1 MSTNQCCEEKEELH
15 PGKAFTQTNLASM
28 IINALVVIII
38 RSIGD
43 IITVIVVVIISSI
56 DEEKHCTR
64 LPTEKGKKCEVSLR
78 PVFSSLRNLKT
89 RLENVIVSQSL
100 SQTLKYGTFFHE
112 NLVSVL

>member
-1 MSTNQCCEEKEELH
+1 MSSNQCCEEKEELH
-15 PGKAFTQTNLASM
+15 PGKALTQTNLASM
-28 IINALVVIII
+28 IINALIVIMII
-38 RSIGD
+38 SSIGD

-56 DEEKHCTR
+56 DEEKHGTR

-89 RLENVIVSQSL
+89 RLENVIVSQM
-100 SQTLKYGTFFHE
+100 LKYGIFCRE

>member
-15 PGKAFTQTNLASM
+15 PGKALTQTNLASM
-28 IINALVVIII
+28 IINALIVIII
-38 RSIGD
+38 SSIGN
-43 IITVIVVVIISSI
+43 IIIVIVIIIIISSI
-56 DEEKHCTR
+56 DEEKHGTR

-89 RLENVIVSQSL
+89 RLENVIVSQ
-100 SQTLKYGTFFHE
+100 TLKYGIFCRE

>member
-1 MSTNQCCEEKEELH
+1 MLTNQCCEEKEELH
-15 PGKAFTQTNLASM
+15 PGKALTQTNLASM

-38 RSIGD
+38 RGIGD

-56 DEEKHCTR
+56 DEEKHGTR

-89 RLENVIVSQSL
+89 RLENVIVSQ
-100 SQTLKYGTFFHE
+100 TLKYGIFCRE

>member
-15 PGKAFTQTNLASM
+15 PGKALTQTNLASM
-28 IINALVVIII
+28 IINALVVII
-38 RSIGD
+38 
-43 IITVIVVVIISSI
+43 SSI
-56 DEEKHCTR
+56 DEEKHGTR

-89 RLENVIVSQSL
+89 RLENVIVSQ
-100 SQTLKYGTFFHE
+100 TLKYGIFCRE

>member
-15 PGKAFTQTNLASM
+15 PGKALTQTNLASM
-28 IINALVVIII
+28 IINAM
-38 RSIGD
+38 
-43 IITVIVVVIISSI
+43 IVI
-56 DEEKHCTR
+56 DEEKHSTR

-89 RLENVIVSQSL
+89 RLKNVFVSQSL
-100 SQTLKYGTFFHE
+100 SQTLKYGTFCHE